1 MSFEIE
7 LFAEGV
13 DCHVEVGCGD
23 RCPQAVQIDELPD
36 QLPCKLPCS
45 FFLAHFNDLLQAKA
59 TLTRA
64 QDPEPGR
71 ATAVLVWQ
79 HLALYRT
86 SNQDQKSEVELVHAT
101 PFIPL

>member
-13 DCHVEVGCGD
+13 DRHVEVGCGD
-23 RCPQAVQIDELPD
+23 RCSQAVQIDELPD
-36 QLPCKLPCS
+36 QLPRKLPCS

-64 QDPEPGR
+64 QDLEPGR
-71 ATAVLVWQ
+71 ATGAVVWQ
-79 HLALYRT
+79 YLSLYRT
-86 SNQDQKSEVELVHAT
+86 SNQDQKLEAELVHAT